1 MAEPLMQVTDLSVS
15 FPSHGGRVHAVSG
28 ISYTLQRGETLT
40 ILGESGSGKSV
51 GLKALMGLL
60 PGYATVGGSVKLDGR
75 DILTLPPKQLAKLRG
90 GAVSMIFQEPMA
102 ALDPVYTIGEQISE
116 TIVKHEGVD
125 RRRARTRAL
134 EMLEHVRIPSA
145 ARRMENFPHEMSG
158 GMRQRAM
165 IALALSC
172 SPSVLLADEP
182 TTALDVTVQIQI
194 LVLLRQLQQELG
206 MAVVFVTHDVGVA
219 AEISDRV
226 AVMYAGRFVE
236 TGTVRDVLREPR
248 HPYTAGLLDST
259 VQGAMRGTPLN
270 TIAGSPPSL
279 AHLPPGCA
287 FTPRCRFAVS
297 ECRVDPPVLRPKPGI
312 AVRCVHDVP
321 VRDLP
326 SLGALPRTPPEDSR
340 PLDTWSQ
347 G

>member
-1 MAEPLMQVTDLSVS
+1 MGDATVGAAVLEVHGLSVR
-15 FPSHGGRVHAVSG
+15 FPDKDATVHAVNDIGFS
-28 ISYTLQRGETLT
+28 LRRGETLT
-40 ILGESGSGKSV
+40 VVGESGSGKTV
-51 GLKALMGLL
+51 ALKALMGLL
-60 PGYATVGGSVKLDGR
+60 PGFAEIEGEVRLNGTE
-75 DILTLPPKQLAKLRG
+75 ILSLPPAQLAALRG

-102 ALDPVYTIGEQISE
+102 ALDPVYTIGEQIAE
-116 TIVKHEGVD
+116 TIVQHEGVT
-125 RRRARTRAL
+125 RRAAWQRAL

-145 ARRMENFPHEMSG
+145 ARRMKSYPHELSG

-194 LVLLRQLQQELG
+194 LLLLRQLQAEMG

-236 TGTVRDVLREPR
+236 TGTVRDVLRTPR
-248 HPYTAGLLDST
+248 HPYTAGLLAST
-259 VQGAMRGTPLN
+259 VHGGMRGQELD
-270 TIAGSPPSL
+270 TIQGNPPSL

-287 FTPRCRFAVS
+287 FAPRCGFVTH
-297 ECRVDPPVLRPKPGI
+297 ECLQAQPKEQHLTPSTMVACIHG
-312 AVRCVHDVP
+312 AP
-321 VRDLP
+321 VRELVSP
-326 SLGALPRTPPEDSR
+326 AHV
-340 PLDTWSQ
+340 
-347 G
+347 